1 MSKYIKVS
9 ALSMKNTVNHS
20 GNLNGNLQSETDRMI
35 DSWRGQLNTVL
46 PNKPDVIVLPEVCDE
61 YRNYPLARKFEYY
74 DVRGD
79 QVRDFFMDQAE
90 KNSCYIAYS
99 AVKKMHDG
107 TYRNATQL
115 IGRNGK
121 LAGVY
126 FKNHPTIDETKD
138 KKILPGKDADIIE
151 CDFGKVACGICFDL
165 NFDPL
170 WEKYKKQNPDIILF
184 SSAYHGGIMQ
194 NYRAYQCRSYFVGS
208 IMDIQN
214 SVISPVGETL
224 ATSTNY
230 FGYITHE
237 INLDYKVIHLDYN
250 WGKIR
255 SAVAKYGSKVKMH
268 DPGFLGAVLMTSE
281 TDEFTMDEIID
292 EFKIELLDDYF
303 DRCLDYHKTH
313 VEK

>member
-126 FKNHPTIDETKD
+126 FK
-138 KKILPGKDADIIE
+138 
-151 CDFGKVACGICFDL
+151 
-165 NFDPL
+165 
-170 WEKYKKQNPDIILF
+170 
-184 SSAYHGGIMQ
+184 
-194 NYRAYQCRSYFVGS
+194 
-208 IMDIQN
+208 
-214 SVISPVGETL
+214 
-224 ATSTNY
+224 
-230 FGYITHE
+230 
-237 INLDYKVIHLDYN
+237 
-250 WGKIR
+250 
-255 SAVAKYGSKVKMH
+255 
-268 DPGFLGAVLMTSE
+268 
-281 TDEFTMDEIID
+281 
-292 EFKIELLDDYF
+292 
-303 DRCLDYHKTH
+303 
-313 VEK
+313 